1 MLSPE
6 ILSDF
11 QQSPVLLSG
20 FQAFRLSGCGMDF
33 FFFPIYLSGFVDSHQ
48 GQSRRYLGTAHNYLN
63 GSCKGDRPKLLS
75 AVAGEMQTEVWV
87 VLAGHLGGGVALT
100 RAAGGRR
107 GCLYEGLQRLGE
119 TRLQLT

>member
-20 FQAFRLSGCGMDF
+20 FWAFRLQAVAGI

-63 GSCKGDRPKLLS
+63 GSCKDDRPKLLS

-87 VLAGHLGGGVALT
+87 VLAGHLEKLPHWEVV
-100 RAAGGRR
+100 
-107 GCLYEGLQRLGE
+107 
-119 TRLQLT
+119 